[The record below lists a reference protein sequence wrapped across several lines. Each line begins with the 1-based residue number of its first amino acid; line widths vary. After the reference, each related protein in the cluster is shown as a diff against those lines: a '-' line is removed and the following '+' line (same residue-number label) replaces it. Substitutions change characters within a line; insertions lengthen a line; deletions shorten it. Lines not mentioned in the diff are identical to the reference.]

1 MLEQQSI
8 RNKLLFMAFIML
20 TCAFL
25 VTGFLQMN
33 TIQSVIEGE
42 ALEKAQSDLRTS
54 YALIDEMHPGEWRKE
69 GDTLYKGDQVMNNNL
84 EIVDLVGELTNG
96 DTATLFLGDT
106 SITSNVMVDGERGIG
121 TKVIDKVADK
131 VLKNGEIFL
140 EQADVL
146 GHTYQTA
153 YMPIKNENNEIIGMW
168 YIGAP
173 DASDRIQNI
182 TQNATW
188 KMILLAVVII
198 IVSLFLFYILTKGM
212 LKRIQV
218 ASAYLSQV
226 ANGDLSGELL
236 HTDAKDET
244 GQLIESV
251 NKMAT
256 QLRSILK
263 QMKEASLHIASSSEQ
278 LTASADQSTEAA
290 KQVAEATEQLACG
303 SEEQKASVG
312 ETITVINVLSAQ
324 MDDAVYRTEDAT
336 KLSENASKATAEGAE
351 EIQAVISSI
360 TAIHQ
365 KVKDTAIIIEKL
377 DKRSQEIN
385 DIISMITNIAEQTNL
400 LALNAAI
407 ESARAGESGRGFA
420 VVAEEVR
427 KLAEQSAQSS
437 GQIASLIIEIQ
448 QETKEAVAS
457 MTEGTNQVE
466 AGMKKTAHIH
476 DVFAHLEQAITAVTK
491 KILEVEKNIKT
502 TSSSS
507 QQMVHLID
515 SVGEKA
521 DEGAAASVHNSA
533 AAEQQLATIQEISAS
548 ANSLAKLSEEMNS
561 IFGQFKF

>member
-1 MLEQQSI
+1 MFTKYSI
-8 RNKLLFMAFIML
+8 RKKLLLTTFIML
-20 TCAFL
+20 VCAFL
-25 VTGFLQMN
+25 VTGLLQIKS
-33 TIQSVIEGE
+33 IQTVIEGE

-54 YALIDEMHPGEWRKE
+54 YALIDQMYPGEWRAE
-69 GDTLYKGDQVMNNNL
+69 DGTLYKGDQVMNNNL

-121 TKVIDKVADK
+121 TKVIDEVADK
-131 VLKNGEIFL
+131 VLKNGEVFL

-153 YMPIKNENNEIIGMW
+153 YMPIKNESNEIIGMW
-168 YIGAP
+168 YVGAP
-173 DASDRIQNI
+173 DASERIQKV
-182 TQNATW
+182 TQNTTW
-188 KMILLAVVII
+188 KIGLLAVVVI
-198 IVSLFLFYILTKGM
+198 IVSLFAFYFLTKGI

-226 ANGDLSGELL
+226 ANGDLSKESL
-236 HTDAKDET
+236 HTNAKDET

-251 NKMAT
+251 NKMST
-256 QLRSILK
+256 QLHSILK

-290 KQVAEATEQLACG
+290 RQVAEVTERIACG
-303 SEEQKASVG
+303 SDEQKTSVG
-312 ETITVINVLSAQ
+312 KTVNVINVLSTQ
-324 MDDAVYRTEDAT
+324 MDDAVYRTEEAT
-336 KLSENASKATAEGAE
+336 TLSEGASKATAEGAE
-351 EIQAVISSI
+351 EIQAVIASI

-365 KVKDTAIIIEKL
+365 KVKDTAIIIQKL

-385 DIISMITNIAEQTNL
+385 NIISMITSIAEQTNL

-407 ESARAGESGRGFA
+407 ESARAGESGKGFA

-448 QETKEAVAS
+448 QETKEAVVS
-457 MTEGTNQVE
+457 MTEGTDQVE
-466 AGMKKTAHIH
+466 AGMKKTVRIN
-476 DVFAHLEQAITAVTK
+476 DVFTHLEQSITAVTE
-491 KILEVEKNIKT
+491 KILEVEKNIKA

-507 QQMVHLID
+507 HQMVTLIE
-515 SVGEKA
+515 SVGERA
-521 DEGAAASVHNSA
+521 DEGAAASLHNSA
-533 AAEQQLATIQEISAS
+533 AAEEQLATIQEVAASAS
-548 ANSLAKLSEEMNS
+548 SLAKLSEEMNL
-561 IFGQFKF
+561 IFDKFKI